1 VIAKVFPLGRAS
13 DALTALLSRRYA
25 GKIILEP

>member
-1 VIAKVFPLGRAS
+1 LGRAS